1 MGVGCSPT
9 RPSLRASATP
19 DIVPIY
25 HSPFTI
31 YYLHVMAVLKK
42 IRSRLFSAGA
52 GEVEE
57 AGADGA
63 VKAAGAQARYDV
75 RPLTVAQLDE
85 CWRLDLRCFVD
96 GEAYSRETFEYL
108 LTSAESVSYRA
119 VTPDG
124 MMVGFIVGI
133 VEPNH
138 TGHITTLGVAPE
150 HRRRGIAQRMLLKV
164 EEGFRRR
171 GVRITRLEVRSV
183 NSGAQDLYQ
192 KLGFAVTQRLPR
204 YYSNG
209 GDGLLMIKSLV

>member
-1 MGVGCSPT
+1 
-9 RPSLRASATP
+9 
-19 DIVPIY
+19 
-25 HSPFTI
+25 
-31 YYLHVMAVLKK
+31 MAVLKK
-42 IRSRLFSAGA
+42 IRSRLFSTGA
-52 GEVEE
+52 GEGEE
-57 AGADGA
+57 AGDGGA
-63 VKAAGAQARYDV
+63 LKSVRAGAQSRYDV

-108 LTSAESVSYRA
+108 LTSPESVSYRA

-124 MMVGFIVGI
+124 TMVGFIVGI
-133 VEPNH
+133 VEPDR

-150 HRRRGIAQRMLLKV
+150 HRRRGIAQRMLVKV
-164 EEGFRRR
+164 EEGFKRR

-183 NSGAQDLYQ
+183 NTGAQDLYQ

>member
-1 MGVGCSPT
+1 
-9 RPSLRASATP
+9 
-19 DIVPIY
+19 
-25 HSPFTI
+25 
-31 YYLHVMAVLKK
+31 MAVLKK

-52 GEVEE
+52 DEGEE

-63 VKAAGAQARYDV
+63 VRAARAQSRYDV

-108 LTSAESVSYRA
+108 LTSPDSVSYRA
-119 VTPDG
+119 VTSDG
-124 MMVGFIVGI
+124 TMVGFIVGI
-133 VEPNH
+133 VEPDR
-138 TGHITTLGVAPE
+138 TGHITTLGVAHE

-183 NSGAQDLYQ
+183 NTGAQDLYQ

>member
-1 MGVGCSPT
+1 
-9 RPSLRASATP
+9 
-19 DIVPIY
+19 
-25 HSPFTI
+25 
-31 YYLHVMAVLKK
+31 MAVLKK
-42 IRSRLFSAGA
+42 IRSRLFSSGA
-52 GEVEE
+52 GEGEE
-57 AGADGA
+57 AGDDGA
-63 VKAAGAQARYDV
+63 AARAARAQSRYDV

-108 LTSAESVSYRA
+108 LTSSESVSYRA

-124 MMVGFIVGI
+124 TMVGFIVGI
-133 VEPNH
+133 VEPDR

-183 NSGAQDLYQ
+183 NTGAQDLYQ

>member
-1 MGVGCSPT
+1 
-9 RPSLRASATP
+9 
-19 DIVPIY
+19 
-25 HSPFTI
+25 
-31 YYLHVMAVLKK
+31 MAVLKK
-42 IRSRLFSAGA
+42 IRSRLFSSGA
-52 GEVEE
+52 AQEEGDGESGGGVSSR
-57 AGADGA
+57 A
-63 VKAAGAQARYDV
+63 AAGAQSRYDV
-75 RPLTVAQLDE
+75 RPLTAAQLDE
-85 CWRLDLRCFVD
+85 CWRLDHRCFVD

-108 LTSAESVSYRA
+108 LTSPESVSYRA

-124 MMVGFIVGI
+124 TMVGFIVGI
-133 VEPNH
+133 VEPDS

-150 HRRRGIAQRMLLKV
+150 HRRRGVAQRMLFKV

-183 NSGAQDLYQ
+183 NTGAQDLYL